1 MSTVP
6 SSQLFTTKKSAL
18 VWQVLFFA
26 AVPIVGMIFLG
37 WDWREILVL
46 YWLENVSLGITS
58 VVKMLMTPISGGGAA
73 GTFGKFFLVFFFMI
87 HYGMFCTVHGVFV
100 FLLVYGEMPIVEMPA
115 TPFNIGPVLMFWLL
129 SLGWQI
135 IMTVVKMSTM
145 RQSGKTVDV
154 SNKSKANMLSDTF
167 VAPYARIVPLHIAII
182 FGVMLMTVTGLQYAT
197 AVLLIVIHTAVDL
210 GQAGLLKSLKAHR
223 D

>member
-1 MSTVP
+1 
-6 SSQLFTTKKSAL
+6 
-18 VWQVLFFA
+18 
-26 AVPIVGMIFLG
+26 
-37 WDWREILVL
+37 
-46 YWLENVSLGITS
+46 
-58 VVKMLMTPISGGGAA
+58 
-73 GTFGKFFLVFFFMI
+73 
-87 HYGMFCTVHGVFV
+87 
-100 FLLVYGEMPIVEMPA
+100 
-115 TPFNIGPVLMFWLL
+115 MFWLL